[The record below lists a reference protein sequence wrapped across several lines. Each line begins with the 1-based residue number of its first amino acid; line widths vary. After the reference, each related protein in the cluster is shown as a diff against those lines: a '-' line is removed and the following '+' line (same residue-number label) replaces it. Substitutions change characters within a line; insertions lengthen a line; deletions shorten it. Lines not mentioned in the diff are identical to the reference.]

1 MERMRVA
8 IAVGVI
14 ALGMAS
20 GAGTAGVATYWQHD
34 PAEPGDWFDPANWTV
49 GVPSHNGY
57 AHIDNGGTA
66 EIAYGSALAGQI
78 NIGTSHAGAVVQSG
92 GAVLAEWVINL
103 GGPGLYDQPPGYGAY
118 TLIGGELSAAS
129 VIVGHGLG
137 SGLFTQIGG
146 TAQVGRLKVGDLPFY
161 PTLSDPGDSEGV
173 YELTGGML
181 ETKVSLVGAAGRGRF
196 VQDGGVH
203 AVEDLLQV
211 GGPTWGAV
219 WPELPPLASPLPR
232 DPDSLLTA
240 ARVGPVTANIYI
252 PPAPPSEGR
261 YELSAGQLSARRQE
275 IRRTGLLRQTGG
287 SNEVGYL
294 SVSRGGTYEYLAG
307 SLEVAF
313 GLNLDG
319 DLDFGGG
326 AVTLAAGSALLNF
339 SRGELL
345 NAANASITAGPD
357 SLVIFAEGFD
367 PDELGHFS
375 TEGLVH
381 FAGRDLHISRR
392 QGFTGWGVIDD
403 HVRVH
408 GWIAASAGGRIDLR
422 EGLSV
427 HGGSVDLG
435 AGELTVMNARSGIHR
450 GQLTAGSII
459 VGSALAGQVLPDGT
473 LITYPPG
480 RFRQTGG
487 TVAVDGGVVVRRG
500 RYELRGGA
508 LAARNVE
515 VGGQFPSGC
524 RSEFVQSGGT
534 STVANTLRVGA
545 YFPVLVRL
553 DYDRLRPLFSA
564 AWTGAPSAGSIDP
577 LPIFPPP
584 SSTTYRLSGGCLSAG
599 SLVVA
604 TDIGQARFVQTGGR
618 VEVGNTLSIR
628 GDEAS
633 YVVFGGSLTAPVLS
647 VGSRQ
652 WPTAGTLGIRG
663 AHADIRISQR
673 LSFGAG
679 AVFAA
684 APGSS
689 VRITGPAPEP
699 GAWLPAGST
708 VEIWGT
714 DPAAL
719 AGLGNLTLIFEGG
732 DQLTATL
739 EVAGAD
745 RGDDCA
751 GFLDNFALDGLQI
764 GGDDVGRVQLVDLFD
779 NQPDWEGAEAVYVEN
794 LLIGPG
800 SYLDLNGLNLYY
812 LNGGDPKRFFPC
824 DANLDGVVNGGDHT
838 VWADNYQQTGV
849 GQPGGDFNG
858 DGIVDGGDYTLWAD
872 SYGAGAAAAAV
883 PEPSCALLL
892 VLAGWALRR
901 RGRFPP
907 RENSAPAA

>member
-1 MERMRVA
+1 MERMRLA
-8 IAVGVI
+8 IAFGVI
-14 ALGMAS
+14 ALGVAS

-34 PAEPGDWFDPANWTV
+34 PSEPGDWSDPANWTV
-49 GVPSHNGY
+49 GVPAHKGY
-57 AHIDNGGTA
+57 AYIDNGGTA

-78 NIGTSHAGAVVQSG
+78 NIGTSNAGAVVQSG
-92 GAVLAEWVINL
+92 GAVLAEMNINL
-103 GGPGLYDQPPGYGAY
+103 GGQGLAGQPPGYGAY

-137 SGLFTQIGG
+137 SGLFTQTGG
-146 TAQVGRLKVGDLPFY
+146 TAQVDRLKVGDLPFY

-181 ETKVSLVGAAGRGRF
+181 ETRVSLVGGAGRGRF

-211 GGPTWGAV
+211 GGWGWTWGV
-219 WPELPPLASPLPR
+219 VPLELPPLVLPLVR
-232 DPDSLLTA
+232 APDSLLTA
-240 ARVGPVTANIYI
+240 ARVGPAATSIYI
-252 PPAPPSEGR
+252 PPPPPSEGR
-261 YELSAGQLSARRQE
+261 YELNAGQLSARRQE

-450 GQLTAGSII
+450 GQLTAGSIT

-487 TVAVDGGVVVRRG
+487 TVAVADDVTIVRG

-508 LAARNVE
+508 FSARKVE

-524 RSEFVQSGGT
+524 PSEFVQSGGT

-545 YFPVLVRL
+545 YYPVHVALN
-553 DYDRLRPLFSA
+553 YDRLRPLFAAGGAGAASA
-564 AWTGAPSAGSIDP
+564 RSIDP
-577 LPIFPPP
+577 LPIFPPAL
-584 SSTTYRLSGGCLSAG
+584 STTYRLSGGSLSAG

-618 VEVGNTLSIR
+618 VDVGNTLSIR

-633 YVVFGGSLTAPVLS
+633 YVVFGGSLAAPVLS
-647 VGSRQ
+647 VGSRD

-679 AVFAA
+679 SQFVA

-689 VRITGPAPEP
+689 VHITGPAPEP
-699 GAWLPAGST
+699 GLWLPAGST

-739 EVAGAD
+739 EAAGAD

-751 GFLDNFALDGLQI
+751 GFLANFALDGLWI
-764 GGDDVGRVQLVDLFD
+764 GGDDVGQVQLVDLFD
-779 NQPDWEGAEAVYVEN
+779 NQPEWAGVEAVYVES
-794 LLIGPG
+794 LIVGDG
-800 SYLDLNGLNLYY
+800 SLLDLNGLNLYY
-812 LNGGDPKRFFPC
+812 LDAAIDPGATIIGGVPVPVPCVPGGGRPHGRF
-824 DANLDGVVNGGDHT
+824 GGKGWPA
-838 VWADNYQQTGV
+838 WADHYA
-849 GQPGGDFNG
+849 GG
-858 DGIVDGGDYTLWAD
+858 GG
-872 SYGAGAAAAAV
+872 AAAV
-883 PEPSCALLL
+883 PAPAAMGLLAL
-892 VLAGWALRR
+892 GGGALILRRR
-901 RGRFPP
+901 RGRFPR
-907 RENSAPAA
+907 RENSAPVA